1 MPVVLP
7 YPGLILIIQKDC
19 TYKDSVF
26 CRIFNEK
33 KELLSLYNALNMS
46 HYENPDDL
54 EIITLDNAL
63 FLQMKNDVA
72 FLINTNEMCLIEHSS
87 TVCLNYPLRSLLY
100 LAREY
105 EVILEQRN
113 ENILKYGLV
122 KIPTPAELTLQKG
135 KLTKANLPFWFYAFN
150 TL

>member
-1 MPVVLP
+1 M
-7 YPGLILIIQKDC
+7 
-19 TYKDSVF
+19 
-26 CRIFNEK
+26 
-33 KELLSLYNALNMS
+33 LYNALNMS

-54 EIITLDNAL
+54 EIITLYNAL
-63 FLQMKNDVA
+63 F
-72 FLINTNEMCLIEHSS
+72 
-87 TVCLNYPLRSLLY
+87 
-100 LAREY
+100 
-105 EVILEQRN
+105 LEQRN